1 MGEAKRKT
9 EAQAETLASVS
20 HLTINLSLDF
30 DQMQDFIA
38 RAMAQALY
46 RARPPWLPGERIN
59 IDDLR
64 RPAAVLMGILTG
76 GEAALAKEAKR
87 DN

>member
-30 DQMQDFIA
+30 DEMLDFLT
-38 RAMAQALY
+38 RALAQSLY
-46 RARPPWLPGERIN
+46 RARLPWLPGERIN
-59 IDDLR
+59 TADLAK
-64 RPAAVLMGILTG
+64 PAAYLMGILTG